1 MIYSTYNSNEHVIT
15 IYYKKAKYIIITLYI
30 CHIWIFNV
38 VDIIMIVNVSGK
50 ILLFYKALKMK
61 EKYDFMTHA
70 IKNLKIV
77 LCILFQRKYI

>member
-1 MIYSTYNSNEHVIT
+1 MSLLSTTRKPS
-15 IYYKKAKYIIITLYI
+15 TLLLLSVYI

-38 VDIIMIVNVSGK
+38 VDITMIVNVSGK

>member
-1 MIYSTYNSNEHVIT
+1 
-15 IYYKKAKYIIITLYI
+15 
-30 CHIWIFNV
+30 
-38 VDIIMIVNVSGK
+38 MIVNVSGK

-77 LCILFQRKYI
+77 L